1 MMPRAGQ
8 AGNPNAFYEDTQA
21 QLEQAKLRA
30 AQTAH
35 ALKNAPQASYPTTQA
50 PAALAQPAQRPA
62 APPAAPSAAPA
73 PAGAAQ
79 APAKPQPTREQIAAG
94 AGRLKAASDTPNVD
108 AVLGVNRRAIE
119 RSGKGLDGVRSEAQ
133 QAEQRRKALRDKLRM
148 SAFAMSNPGAS
159 PLEADMYRRG
169 GG

>member
-8 AGNPNAFYEDTQA
+8 AGNPNAYYEDTQA
-21 QLEQAKLRA
+21 QLEQARLRA

-35 ALKNAPQASYPTTQA
+35 ALKNAPRAQYPTPAA
-50 PAALAQPAQRPA
+50 PAAPA
-62 APPAAPSAAPA
+62 APSAAPSAAPA

-94 AGRLKAASDTPNVD
+94 TGRLNAKSDTPNVD

-119 RSGKGLDGVRSEAQ
+119 RSGKGLDSVRSEAQ
-133 QAEQRRKALRDKLRM
+133 QAEQRRKALREKLRM

-159 PLEADMYRRG
+159 PLEADMYRRRG
-169 GG
+169 G